1 MADAWRL
8 TDVLPL
14 PPATHLQGQLVV
26 PADHPVLAGHFP
38 GAPLVPGVLLLTA
51 VAEAHR
57 RATGKTCEL
66 VAVDDVRFQAPL
78 LPDVT
83 ARLHAACELDDT
95 NGEVVVAGE
104 WHGPAGRLAVFRVR
118 LRLLA

>member
-1 MADAWRL
+1 MADAWRI

-26 PADHPVLAGHFP
+26 PEDHPVLAGHFP

-51 VAEAHR
+51 VAAVHAQ
-57 RATGKTCEL
+57 ATGRACEL

-78 LPDVT
+78 LPAVP
-83 ARLHAACELDDT
+83 ARLHAACEVDDAT
-95 NGEVVVAGE
+95 GEVVVAGE
-104 WHGPAGRLAVFRVR
+104 WLGPAGRLAVFRVR